1 MAAEPRA
8 RRRRAEKSPAIPCPK
23 HGVAACPKCCGGT
36 TRSGKPCIQPKG
48 WGTDHAGIGSCKIH
62 GGSTPTHQAHAEAEK
77 ARRAVSEFAARR
89 DVEPTEA
96 LLEVLGIRAG
106 MVAFLTEQIAFME
119 STEQL
124 VTIDSGGDEKP
135 SVWVEMLDTALREY
149 GRVAKACADA
159 KIDERRIR
167 IEESI
172 GRQLSDVIRRVLEGV
187 FSGLLEL
194 GVPGEV
200 LEVFQVERVP
210 AIVRASLASL
220 VLRSPMAPAARA

>member
-1 MAAEPRA
+1 MAAKRP
-8 RRRRAEKSPAIPCPK
+8 PCPK
-23 HGVAACPKCCGGT
+23 CGVPDCPKHCGTPRDCGL
-36 TRSGKPCIQPKG
+36 PCTLPKG
-48 WGTDHAGIGSCKIH
+48 WGTDHVGIGRCRKH
-62 GGSTPTHQAHAEAEK
+62 LGTTKNHVAHAEAEK

-119 STEQL
+119 TTDQL
-124 VTIDSGGDEKP
+124 VTTSSAGDEKP
-135 SVWVEMLDTALREY
+135 SIWVEMLDTALREY
-149 GRVAKACADA
+149 GKVAKACADA

-187 FSGLLEL
+187 FSGLAEA
-194 GVPGEV
+194 GVTVEV

-210 AIVRASLASL
+210 GIVRASLASL
-220 VLRSPMAPAARA
+220 VLRAPMTPAARA

>member
-1 MAAEPRA
+1 MTDKRL
-8 RRRRAEKSPAIPCPK
+8 
-23 HGVAACPKCCGGT
+23 CGGPRKNGAKC
-36 TRSGKPCIQPKG
+36 TRPAG
-48 WGTDHAGIGSCKIH
+48 WGTDHPGYGTCKLH
-62 GGSTPTHQAHAEAEK
+62 LGNTRTHQAHAEAEK

-89 DVEPTEA
+89 DIEPTEA

-106 MVAFLTEQIAFME
+106 MAAFLTEQIAFME
-119 STEQL
+119 SSDQL
-124 VTIDSGGDEKP
+124 VVTNSAGDDKP

-172 GRQLSDVIRRVLEGV
+172 GRQLSDVIRRVLDGV

-194 GVPGEV
+194 GVTSEV
-200 LEVFQVERVP
+200 LEVFQVEKVP
-210 AIVRASLASL
+210 GIVRASMASL
-220 VLRSPMAPAARA
+220 VLRGSMAPAARA